1 MANKIDPSK
10 KHYFLIAGT
19 IHFTAGEEQEE
30 FAVTLNG
37 TIFADSP
44 VITARHLGKAQ
55 QTLQINLARQLG
67 DGWAKVTVK
76 NVILLNIVPLGYQ
89 SAKEFTAGMVP
100 PAEGSG
106 PAPVL
111 N

>member
-1 MANKIDPSK
+1 MANKINPNK
-10 KHYFLIAGT
+10 KHYFLVAGT
-19 IHFTAGEEQEE
+19 IHFTAGEAQEE

-55 QTLQINLARQLG
+55 QTLQLNLARQLG
-67 DGWAKVTVK
+67 DDWAKVAVK

-89 SAKEFTAGMVP
+89 SAEEFTAGMVP
-100 PAEGSG
+100 PAEESS
-106 PAPVL
+106 PASVL